1 MATQEQIDS
10 FYRFATEHLQTD
22 GKDKTVDEL
31 YDQWRFEN
39 HSPEELEENVA
50 AIQGAIDD
58 MNAGDAGRDADE
70 VIREVRERYNLPSS
84 E

>member
-10 FYRFATEHLQTD
+10 FHQFATQQLANGGRE
-22 GKDKTVDEL
+22 KTVDEL

-39 HSPEELEENVA
+39 QTAEEFEENVA

-58 MNAGDAGRDADE
+58 MNDGDSGRDADE
-70 VIREVRERYNLPSS
+70 VIAEIRARYNLPAA